1 MEVRHAH
8 ARTRTRARARVCK
21 IQNVEYKIGV
31 KASDKWYDVEIV
43 CTWYVHMAQKQ

>member
-1 MEVRHAH
+1 MEVRHA
-8 ARTRTRARARVCK
+8 RARARTHARARART
-21 IQNVEYKIGV
+21 QNVEYKIGV

>member
-1 MEVRHAH
+1 MRARAHAH
-8 ARTRTRARARVCK
+8 TRARARA
-21 IQNVEYKIGV
+21 QNVEYKIGV